1 MIGNIVNRTA
11 RKEFSL
17 GERFAC
23 GVVLTGLQI
32 KAIRQGQVNLT
43 GSYARLLTS
52 GVSHEPELWMVG
64 AHINVAENDGSM
76 LKLLVTKHERQRMI
90 GLLQAKNQTLVV
102 VRGYFSHGYFKVE
115 VAVGKRL
122 QTRDKRQALRRAEM
136 DRQAARAIR
145 R

>member
-122 QTRDKRQALRRAEM
+122 QTHDKRQALRRAEM

>member
-1 MIGNIVNRTA
+1 MIGSIVNRTA

-32 KAIRQGQVNLT
+32 KAIRQGRVNLT

-52 GVSHEPELWMVG
+52 GATHTPELWMVG
-64 AHINVAENDGSM
+64 AHIDVAENDGSM

-90 GLLQAKNQTLVV
+90 GLLQAKNQTLVI

-115 VAVGKRL
+115 VAVGNRL
-122 QTRDKRQALRRAEM
+122 QTHDKRQAMRRTEM
-136 DRQAARAIR
+136 DRQAARALR